1 MKKFLS
7 LFFVALLGVGLAA
20 QDADAKRFGGGS
32 NIGKQRSMSAPQQSN
47 ATPAKPA
54 QAPSA
59 APNTPPAPAQSGA
72 SKWLGPLAGLAAGGL
87 LASMFMG
94 GGLGGLAGGI
104 GNILMILALVAG
116 AVFLFRML
124 RKPQPQARPLQYAG
138 MGEHTVAGMLNT
150 GGTSAA
156 PVMAPE
162 PVAAPAPTMAAV
174 QSSSRP
180 AWFEDE
186 PFLREA
192 KKHFIRL
199 QADYDS
205 GDLADIREYVTSE
218 MYAEIVMQLKERGAA
233 VNQTEVVK
241 LDAEIIEVVTEND
254 HVIASVRFSG
264 QIREDGAA
272 AEFFNEIWHIQKS
285 QSQPNAS
292 WFVSG
297 IQQA

>member
-7 LFFVALLGVGLAA
+7 LFFAVLLGFGLAA

-32 NIGKQRSMSAPQQSN
+32 SVGKQRQMDAPQQSH

-54 QAPSA
+54 QAPA
-59 APNTPPAPAQSGA
+59 ASPAAAPAQSGA

-104 GNILMILALVAG
+104 GSILMILALVAAG
-116 AVFLFRML
+116 VFIFRML
-124 RKPQPQARPLQYAG
+124 RKPQPQARPMQYAG
-138 MGEHTVAGMLNT
+138 LGEHTVTGMLNT
-150 GGTSAA
+150 GGTSA
-156 PVMAPE
+156 PPPTSPE
-162 PVAAPAPTMAAV
+162 PLAAPAPLAAV
-174 QSSSRP
+174 STRP

-205 GDLADIREYVTSE
+205 GDLADIREYVTGE
-218 MYAEIVMQLKERGAA
+218 MYAEIVMQIKERGATP
-233 VNQTEVVK
+233 NQTEVVK
-241 LDAEIIEVVTEND
+241 LDAEIVEVVTERD
-254 HVIASVRFSG
+254 LVIASVRFSG
-264 QIREDGAA
+264 QIREAVGANP
-272 AEFFNEIWHIQKS
+272 EFFNEIWHIQKS
-285 QSQPNAS
+285 QSQANAS
-292 WFVSG
+292 WFVAG

>member
-7 LFFVALLGVGLAA
+7 LFFVALIGFGLAV

-32 NIGKQRSMSAPQQSN
+32 NVGKQRSMSAPQQSN

-54 QAPSA
+54 QAPAA

-104 GNILMILALVAG
+104 GNILMILALVAAG
-116 AVFLFRML
+116 VFVFRML
-124 RKPQPQARPLQYAG
+124 RKPQPQARPMQYAG

-156 PVMAPE
+156 PVLAPE
-162 PVAAPAPTMAAV
+162 PVAAPAQFGTAPST
-174 QSSSRP
+174 RP

-199 QADYDS
+199 QADYDT
-205 GDLADIREYVTSE
+205 GDLADIREYVTPE
-218 MYAEIVMQLKERGAA
+218 LYAEIVMQLKERGAHP
-233 VNQTEVVK
+233 NQTEVVK
-241 LDAEIIEVVTEND
+241 LDAEVVEVVTESD
-254 HVIASVRFSG
+254 LVIASVRFSG
-264 QIREDGAA
+264 QIREEASAA
-272 AEFFNEIWHIQKS
+272 PEFFNEIWHIQKS
-285 QSQPNAS
+285 QSQPNAT
-292 WFVSG
+292 WHVAG